1 MRVERYYTRRN
12 SNCLSDFFFKAK
24 LTQTGLSCAIELFA
38 IEKLLEYN
46 KTWFCS
52 YCVKLIGELNESTQR
67 NCIICNIKIKKKP
80 ALIIIIIYSLV
91 IYL

>member
-1 MRVERYYTRRN
+1 MKVERYYTRRN

-67 NCIICNIKIKKKP
+67 NCIICNRRYYFK
-80 ALIIIIIYSLV
+80 
-91 IYL
+91 IYLQNDKFNYLNF